1 MSGRCD
7 CGCRGT
13 GTATPA
19 EVTNPPG
26 LGAIRYRV
34 GTHGEF
40 LSSML
45 ARLSGPA
52 YPALRDLTVRTPDD
66 PAVALL
72 DTWAVLGDL
81 LTFYS
86 ERIANEGYLRTATE
100 DASLTLL
107 GRLVGHRPRPG
118 VAAGTFLAYTL
129 DQDPRP
135 GQETPVV
142 IPRGARSQSV
152 PGPGED
158 PQSFETSEELTA
170 RWSWNELAVRRR
182 RPYQV
187 TPRLLAERTELFVA
201 GTANNVKP
209 GDQLLFV
216 FSAEESAR
224 DKRFLRTVPHVRL
237 DRENDVTVIGLPVSG
252 QPSLK
257 GLREELAKWI
267 TPSEKEPPNPRPKAS
282 RLVDRF
288 DEDVLAPLRRDLET
302 LKTASAF
309 ADRLTADVQRA
320 HEAAELARPY
330 REIARWFETLAATFT
345 ALTGRARALEPPQPA
360 DATPEPPRP
369 PGGIRTPLYDGL
381 RLGNDP
387 AREDGAREDGG
398 QESTPAAGPLHAAVK
413 GLGALLPALRTTP
426 VRPPVNA
433 RHLAR
438 DPERLYAPGSDI
450 GAQLLAALD
459 PRLREGLNDAW
470 RRVDLTAPSALS
482 TVQVMRVTATPF
494 GATAPLIPRYKDNQI
509 AYYEDWPLKGNMSL
523 DTTVTYDKDGSVPA
537 AIRFT
542 YSVAEGASPPRDLT
556 LRTDR
561 EMNEKVPDVGPG
573 DVRVRTKLPPRQ
585 PVPDEP
591 DPGAAPPP
599 DPHELGVSA
608 EMLPRLPRATVFV
621 SRPDDHNKVLVTV
634 TDGAGTVRILLGPE
648 ELGAVQTLGTLKIT
662 AERRKPADLPAA
674 VSVTI
679 ATQLEVTDRNKLAL
693 DAVYE
698 GIAPGSWIA
707 IERPRKGSPGQ
718 IPGGKEFAQVVTR
731 VTDVRVLSRA
741 AFGISG
747 KVTELTLKDDW
758 LDAFDVNLSHIRDAT
773 VHARGDVL
781 RLAEETVTEDVHG
794 NEIELAGLYDGL
806 APGRW
811 VVFSGER
818 TDIPGT
824 AGVRGTEL
832 AMIAGVEQR
841 VDPARPGDAVHTLL
855 VLTADLAH
863 RYRRESLRVF
873 GNVVA
878 ATHGAT
884 RDEPIGSGDAGRAN
898 QSFVLW
904 QSPLTWLADE
914 NPLGARSTLEI
925 RVDGVLWHEVDS
937 LAGRGPRERVY
948 VTGTTDTTGTA
959 DPATAGRVT
968 VTFGDGTHGA
978 RLPTGHENVRARYR
992 IGVGRSANVKAG
1004 RVTQPTTRPLGVSAV
1019 VNPLP
1024 ATGGADPDGPGL
1036 ARRNIPLAVTA
1047 LDRLVSV
1054 RDYED
1059 FARSRAG
1066 IGRASAR
1073 EVFDGTR
1080 RRVHVTVAGVDDIAL
1095 GDDSDIVRTL
1105 RASLAAHGDPRV
1117 PVTVAVRELVL
1128 LVVAA
1133 NVKVRPDHTWDLV
1146 EPAVRRALT
1155 VRLGYPARELGRPAY
1170 LSEVLAT
1177 AQSVPGVEYVDVDA
1191 FTGIPGSLTPQ
1202 GLEKLPERLGRPQPV
1217 VDARLAAYHEDRYTV
1232 SPPAPQTTETLTEV
1246 AAKNGIT
1253 VAELLRLNP
1262 GITDTRPLPKGRT
1275 VFVFRGIR
1283 PAQFALL
1290 SPDVPDTLILKEAR
1304 A

>member
-13 GTATPA
+13 SAATPT

-26 LGAIRYRV
+26 QGAIHYRV
-34 GTHGEF
+34 GTYREF
-40 LSSML
+40 RSSML

-66 PAVALL
+66 PAIGLL

-100 DASLTLL
+100 DGSLTLL

-118 VAAGTFLAYTL
+118 VAADTFLAYTL
-129 DQDPRP
+129 DRDPRP
-135 GQETPVV
+135 GQETPVL

-152 PGPGED
+152 PGPGEE

-170 RWSWNELAVRRR
+170 RWSWNELAVLRR

-187 TPRLLAERTELFVA
+187 TPDRLEKRTELFVA

-224 DKRFLRTVPHVRL
+224 DKRFLRTVPHVRI
-237 DRENDVTVIGLPVSG
+237 DRENDVTVIGLPVAA

-257 GLREELAKWI
+257 RLREELGAWIAPSAKDS
-267 TPSEKEPPNPRPKAS
+267 PHPRPKSS
-282 RLVDRF
+282 RLVERF
-288 DEDVLAPLRRDLET
+288 DKDVLAPLRDDLAT
-302 LKTASAF
+302 LKTATAF
-309 ADRLTADVQRA
+309 ADRLTRDVERV
-320 HEAAELARPY
+320 HEAAELARRY
-330 REIARWFETLAATFT
+330 QDIAGWFETLAAKFT
-345 ALTGRARALEPPQPA
+345 ELIGQARALEPPQPA
-360 DATPEPPRP
+360 KPP
-369 PGGIRTPLYDGL
+369 PGDGTSESLFAGL
-381 RLGNDP
+381 RLGSD
-387 AREDGAREDGG
+387 AVAEHGG
-398 QESTPAAGPLHAAVK
+398 QRTAAPEPIGTPGPANPAFR
-413 GLGALLPALRTTP
+413 GLGALLPALRTAP
-426 VRPPVNA
+426 VRPPAGA

-438 DPERLYAPGSDI
+438 DPERIYAPGSDI

-459 PRLREGLNDAW
+459 SRVRDGLHDAW
-470 RRVDLTAPSALS
+470 RQADLTAPLALA
-482 TVQVMRVTATPF
+482 TVQVMRATATPF
-494 GATAPLIPRYKDNQI
+494 GATAPMKPRYKNNNEID
-509 AYYEDWPLKGNMSL
+509 YYEDWPLSGSTSL
-523 DTTVTYDKDGSVPA
+523 DTTVTYDTAGTVPA
-537 AIRFT
+537 KITFT
-542 YSVAEGASPPRDLT
+542 HSVADSSSPTKELILPD
-556 LRTDR
+556 D
-561 EMNEKVPDVGPG
+561 EEINKKVPDVGPG
-573 DVRVRTKLPPRQ
+573 EVQVSTLLPPPER
-585 PVPDEP
+585 EP
-591 DPGAAPPP
+591 DPAGEPVDAAPPPPP
-599 DPHELGVSA
+599 DPHKLGVRA
-608 EMLPRLPRATVFV
+608 ELLPKLPKATVFV
-621 SRPDDHNKVLVTV
+621 SRPNSDNRVLVTV
-634 TDGAGTVRILLGPE
+634 TDGAGTVEYPLGPDE
-648 ELGAVQTLGTLKIT
+648 SAQQRTLGRLTIN
-662 AERRKPADLPAA
+662 AARRTPTGKPST

-679 ATQLEVTDRNKLAL
+679 GTQLEVTDRNKLAL

-698 GIAPGSWIA
+698 GIGPGSWVA
-707 IERPRKGSPGQ
+707 VERPRKGSPGQ
-718 IPGGKEFAQVVTR
+718 IPGSKELALVVTR
-731 VTDVRVLSRA
+731 VTGVRVLSRA
-741 AFGISG
+741 AFGITG
-747 KVTELTLKDDW
+747 KVTELTLQDDW
-758 LDAFDVNLSHIRDAT
+758 LDADDVSLAHIRDAT
-773 VHARGDVL
+773 VHARGDAL

-794 NEIELAGLYDGL
+794 NEIELDGLYDGL

-811 VVFSGER
+811 LVFSGER

-824 AGVRGTEL
+824 TGVRGTEL
-832 AMIAGVEQR
+832 AMVAGARQS
-841 VDPARPGDAVHTLL
+841 VDPALPGDAVHTTL

-863 RYRRESLRVF
+863 RYRRDTLRIH
-873 GNVVA
+873 GNVA
-878 ATHGAT
+878 RATHGAT
-884 RDEPIGSGDAGRAN
+884 RDEPIGSGDASRAH
-898 QSFVLW
+898 QTFTLW
-904 QSPLTWLADE
+904 QSPLTWLAAE
-914 NPLGARSTLEI
+914 NALGARSTLEV
-925 RVDGVLWHEVDS
+925 RVDGVRWREVDS
-937 LAGRGPRERVY
+937 LAGRGPQERVF
-948 VTGTTDTTGTA
+948 VTGTTGATDPA
-959 DPATAGRVT
+959 DATAGRT
-968 VTFGDGTHGA
+968 TITFGDGVHGS

-1004 RVTQPTTRPLGVSAV
+1004 RITQPTTRPLGVTAV

-1054 RDYED
+1054 ADYED

-1073 EVFDGTR
+1073 EIFDGTR
-1080 RRVHVTVAGVDDIAL
+1080 RSVHLTVAGVDDIAL

-1105 RASLAAHGDPRV
+1105 RSSLAAHGDPRV

-1128 LVVAA
+1128 LIVAA
-1133 NVKVRPDHTWDLV
+1133 NVRVHPDHSWDLV
-1146 EPAVRRALT
+1146 EPALRRALLA
-1155 VRLGYPARELGRPAY
+1155 RLGYPARELGRPAY

-1177 AQSVPGVEYVDVDA
+1177 AQSVPGVDYVDVDA
-1191 FTGIPGSLTPQ
+1191 FTGVPGSLTPE
-1202 GLEKLPERLGRPQPV
+1202 GLEKLPERLRRPQAV
-1217 VDARLAAYHEDRYTV
+1217 VESRLAVYDEARYQV
-1232 SPPAPQTTETLTEV
+1232 SPPGQETTETLTAV

-1262 GITDTRPLPKGRT
+1262 DITDTRPLPKGRT